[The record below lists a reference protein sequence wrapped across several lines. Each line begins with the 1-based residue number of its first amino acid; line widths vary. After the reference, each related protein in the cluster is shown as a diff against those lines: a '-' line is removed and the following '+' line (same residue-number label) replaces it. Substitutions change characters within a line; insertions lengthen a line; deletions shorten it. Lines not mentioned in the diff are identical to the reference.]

1 MTPAVQPPDTT
12 ERQDEV
18 TVVPVALDRR
28 AVVRT
33 RLQRVR
39 SEGRAR
45 TDTFDAAY
53 RRNREPLLRLARLL
67 TGSEPLA
74 EDVVHDAF
82 LGLSRHWDTVENPDG
97 YLRTSVVN
105 LTRTA
110 HRRSTREREKRERA
124 ERAGLYQVVT
134 NQPDLDETWD
144 VLRRLPDR
152 QRAAIVLRFYED
164 LPEAEIARLLRCRP
178 GTVKSLIHRGLAR
191 VREVMS

>member
-1 MTPAVQPPDTT
+1 MQPPDTT
-12 ERQDEV
+12 RRQDDV
-18 TVVPVALDRR
+18 TIVPVALDRR
-28 AVVRT
+28 ADIRA
-33 RLQRVR
+33 RLRRVR
-39 SEGRAR
+39 AEVQAEA
-45 TDTFDAAY
+45 DTFDAVY
-53 RRNREPLLRLARLL
+53 RRNRDPLLRLARLL
-67 TGSEPLA
+67 TGSEALA

-82 LGLSRHWDTVENPDG
+82 LGLSRNWERVENPGG

-110 HRRSTREREKRERA
+110 HRRSTRDREKRERA
-124 ERAGLYQVVT
+124 ERVGRYQVVT
-134 NQPDLDETWD
+134 NQPELDETWD